1 MMKTM
6 KANATRRG
14 LSIAVLIAAGSLL
27 AACGGGTTVE
37 SDTDE
42 SIAPLT
48 RELASSST
56 SSSSVES
63 SSTQESTSASASAD
77 APAEPQGPD
86 QPAQE
91 ISQLPT
97 TEFTSADEEYLA
109 ALVEGG
115 IDVVGIESEMVSAG
129 MMVCGDTTDALT
141 QATVDAIAG
150 QVVQQQRTTASHDVV
165 VAEITEQ
172 ASEIYCS

>member
-1 MMKTM
+1 MNTTT
-6 KANATRRG
+6 ANATRRG
-14 LSIAVLIAAGSLL
+14 LSVAALVAVGSIL

-56 SSSSVES
+56 SSTSAES
-63 SSTQESTSASASAD
+63 SSAQESASTSSSTGAS
-77 APAEPQGPD
+77 AEPQGPD

-97 TEFTSADEEYLA
+97 TEFTSVDTEFLA
-109 ALVEGG
+109 ALNETG
-115 IDVVGIESEMVSAG
+115 IDVAGIESEMVSAG

-141 QATVDAIAG
+141 QATVDAVAG
-150 QVVQQQRTTASHDVV
+150 QVIEQQRTTASHDTV
-165 VAEITEQ
+165 VAEIKEQ
-172 ASEIYCS
+172 ASKTYCS